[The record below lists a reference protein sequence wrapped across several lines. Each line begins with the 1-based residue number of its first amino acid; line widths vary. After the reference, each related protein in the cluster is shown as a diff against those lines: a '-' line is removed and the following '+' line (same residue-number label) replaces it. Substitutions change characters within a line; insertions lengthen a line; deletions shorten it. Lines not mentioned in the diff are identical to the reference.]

1 MRRGPIAAALLT
13 SLLVVTAA
21 CGSSDSTDSSGSPG
35 AKATKSAEATA
46 PAKQKTSTID
56 AVKVAGD
63 TGKKPTVTFAKP
75 FSVASTQSKV
85 IKEGSGPK
93 LAEGQEVVVD
103 YVGINGRDSKEFD
116 SSWKN
121 GAPTSFGLAKGQL
134 INGFVTGLVGK
145 PVGSRVLIT
154 IPPKDGYGANGQPQA
169 GIKGTDSLVFVID
182 VKKAYKPLSKAEGTK
197 VTPPKGL
204 PTVKT
209 DAKDIP
215 TAITIPKGA
224 AAPKKLVAQPLIKG
238 KGPKVTAKQTI
249 NFHYMAV
256 NWRTGKP
263 FDSSWQRGKYE
274 NLPLAQTPVK
284 GLTEGLVGQTVGSR
298 VLLVLPP
305 NKSFGQD
312 LPQTD
317 VKKTDTVVF
326 VVDILGA
333 S

>member
-1 MRRGPIAAALLT
+1 M
-13 SLLVVTAA
+13 LVVTAA
-21 CGSSDSTDSSGSPG
+21 CGSSDSTDSSGSSD
-35 AKATKSAEATA
+35 KATKSAEATA

-63 TGKKPTVTFAKP
+63 LGKKPTVTFDKP

-85 IKEGSGPK
+85 IKEGSGAK

-121 GAPTSFGLAKGQL
+121 GGPTSFGLAKGKL

-224 AAPKKLVAQPLIKG
+224 TAPKKLVSQPLIKG

-249 NFHYMAV
+249 NMHYMAV

-263 FDSSWQRGKYE
+263 FDSSWQRGSYE
-274 NLPLAQTPVK
+274 NLPLTRTPVK
-284 GLTEGLVGQTVGSR
+284 GLTAGLVGQTVGSR

-305 NKSFGQD
+305 DQGFGQA

-333 S
+333 N

>member
-1 MRRGPIAAALLT
+1 MRRGLIAALLT

-21 CGSSDSTDSSGSPG
+21 CGSSGSSDSSGSPD

-63 TGKKPTVTFAKP
+63 PGKKPTVTFARP

-103 YVGINGRDSKEFD
+103 YLGVNGRDSKEFD
-116 SSWKN
+116 SSWKH
-121 GAPTSFGLAKGQL
+121 GGPTSFGLQKGKL

-197 VTPPKGL
+197 VTPPKDL
-204 PTVKT
+204 PVVKT

-215 TAITIPKGA
+215 TAITVPKGA
-224 AAPKKLVAQPLIKG
+224 TPPKKLVAQPLIKG
-238 KGPKVTAKQTI
+238 KGPQVTAKQTV
-249 NFHYMAV
+249 NMHYLAV

-263 FDSSWQRGKYE
+263 FDSSWQRGYQ
-274 NLPLAQTPVK
+274 NLPLSNTPVK
-284 GLTEGLVGQTVGSR
+284 GLAEGLVGQTVGSR

-305 NKSFGQD
+305 DKGFGQD

-317 VKKTDTVVF
+317 VKKTDTIVF

-333 S
+333 N